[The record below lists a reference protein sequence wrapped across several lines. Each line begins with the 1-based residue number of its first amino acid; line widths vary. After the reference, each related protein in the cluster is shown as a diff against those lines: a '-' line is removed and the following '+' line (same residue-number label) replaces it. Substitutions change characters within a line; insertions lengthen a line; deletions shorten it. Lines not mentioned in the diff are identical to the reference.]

1 MIFGEQQQPTKSN
14 QRTHGSYPSW
24 ICSVLIFAV
33 VFSTAANAF
42 DLRIRGRAPDLEI
55 SRSEI
60 IHGTQNLSNAT
71 EQNFDVGTKVLNLNS
86 FSQDLDVGVATDAM
100 VSVQARDRVSV
111 DFRVSLTRAERRTYC
126 ITAQDLEVTLTI
138 GNGSGRLNAD
148 ANGGG
153 WVTISNPQAIPN
165 TNGPRCPRNI
175 RYGFDMAV
183 DLANAVQDGNYVGD
197 LLIEVSALRGPSQ
210 PKQLTTSLTAQLP
223 SFLLLYYPSRVETQ
237 VSRGALAELLA
248 ANSQAC
254 AADFCGN
261 VGNKLLTVSQQT
273 ADAQIVNDVTP
284 LNTQPVIMLRK
295 LIAARAL
302 GCLGNNYTSAI
313 YQVRP
318 LGPGILAA
326 NGTIDG
332 IQGQPCGM
340 EPRAGD
346 VPLELDLN
354 APANSSSQALAE
366 IEVTVIG
373 F

>member
-1 MIFGEQQQPTKSN
+1 MICIRPKWQTTAHRQTRGVNTWWM
-14 QRTHGSYPSW
+14 HA
-24 ICSVLIFAV
+24 VLV
-33 VFSTAANAF
+33 VVVLCSTATNAF
-42 DLRIRGRAPDLEI
+42 DLRVAGGAPELRI

-60 IHGTQNLSNAT
+60 IHGTQNLTNAA
-71 EQNFDVGTKVLNLNS
+71 EQNFDVGTKTLNLNS
-86 FSQDLDVGVATDAM
+86 FSQDLDVGVGTDAM
-100 VSVQARDRVSV
+100 IMVQARDQVSAN
-111 DFRVSLTRAERRTYC
+111 FRVSLTRSERRDC
-126 ITAQDLEVTLTI
+126 ITANDLQVTLSV

-148 ANGGG
+148 TNGGG
-153 WVTISNPQAIPN
+153 WLTVANLQAIPR

-175 RYGFDMAV
+175 RYDFDMAV

-210 PKQLTTSLTAQLP
+210 PKQLATSLTARLP

-248 ANSQAC
+248 TNSQAC
-254 AADFCGN
+254 ATDFCGN
-261 VGNKLLTVSQQT
+261 VGNKLLTVAQQT
-273 ADAQIVNDVTP
+273 ADAQIINDVTP
-284 LNTQPVIMLRK
+284 LNIQPVIMLRN
-295 LIAARAL
+295 LVAARAL

-318 LGPGILAA
+318 LGPGVMAA
-326 NGTIDG
+326 NGNIDG

-346 VPLELDLN
+346 VALELDLG
-354 APANSSSQALAE
+354 APANGNSQALAE
-366 IEVTVIG
+366 IEITVIG